1 MGLFMHDPRKLF
13 HLEVID
19 TDGDRFVEWEWANS
33 EKEIQDPVSLGYD
46 IARLEVRPATED
58 ETSAWLEG
66 HGEALM
72 VSMAEER
79 LANWNGVAYAIES
92 LSPMV
97 SKEVFTCGVC
107 EKSLDLNTKAATLG
121 NFYLSVRTPRDNQ
134 ANKTILWHVC
144 IDCSIE

>member
-1 MGLFMHDPRKLF
+1 MHDPRKLF
-13 HLEVID
+13 HLEIID
-19 TDGDRFVEWEWANS
+19 TDGDRFVEWEWAMTEKEVQDS
-33 EKEIQDPVSLGYD
+33 EKLGYD
-46 IARLEVRPATED
+46 IARLEVRPATDD
-58 ETSAWLEG
+58 ESNAWLEG
-66 HGEALM
+66 HSEAMM

-97 SKEVFTCGVC
+97 SREVFTCGVC
-107 EKSLDLNTKAATLG
+107 EKSLDLKTKAATLG
-121 NFYLSVRTPRDNQ
+121 NFYLSVRTPRENQ

>member
-1 MGLFMHDPRKLF
+1 MHDPRKLF
-13 HLEVID
+13 HLEIID
-19 TDGDRFVEWEWANS
+19 TDGDRFVEWEWAMS
-33 EKEIQDPVSLGYD
+33 EKDLQDPISLGYD

-79 LANWNGVAYAIES
+79 LANWNGVAYAVES

-97 SKEVFTCGVC
+97 SREVFTCGVC
-107 EKSLDLNTKAATLG
+107 EKSLDLKTKAATLG
-121 NFYLSVRTPRDNQ
+121 NFYLSVRTPRENQ

>member
-13 HLEVID
+13 HLEIID

-33 EKEIQDPVSLGYD
+33 EKEIQDPESLGYD
-46 IARLEVRPATED
+46 IARLEVRLATDD

-66 HGEALM
+66 HSEAMM
-72 VSMAEER
+72 VNMAEER
-79 LANWNGVAYAIES
+79 LANWNGVAYKIES
-92 LSPMV
+92 FVPMV

-107 EKSLDLNTKAATLG
+107 EKSLDLETKAATLG
-121 NFYLSVRTPRDNQ
+121 TFYLSVRTPRDNQ
-134 ANKTILWHVC
+134 ANKTILWHIC

>member
-1 MGLFMHDPRKLF
+1 MGIYMHDSRKLF

-33 EKEIQDPVSLGYD
+33 KEEILDRDEMGYE
-46 IARLEVRPATED
+46 IARIEVRVATED
-58 ETSAWLEG
+58 ETDAWLEG
-66 HGEALM
+66 HNEALM
-72 VSMAEER
+72 VNMAEER
-79 LANWNGVAYAIES
+79 LANWNGVAYKVES
-92 LSPMV
+92 FMPMV

-107 EKSLDLNTKAATLG
+107 EKSLDIETKAATLG
-121 NFYLSVRTPRDNQ
+121 NFYLSVRTPRENQ